1 MRACFS
7 FCIPG
12 AVAAA
17 IALAIMTTG
26 SAAAGERA
34 AGIRQQWNTDSHFDR
49 THEADN
55 TLWWRNF
62 NDATLDTL
70 IALGS
75 ERNYNLAI
83 AARRIAIAR
92 NNLAVARSAFFPS
105 LTLNAGWSRNR
116 NSGAMTT
123 PATDASVVQ
132 GWHGSVAMNWEIDLF
147 GKISAQAGRS
157 KALVNVSAAEYAAAM
172 VALEADIAGTF
183 INLRISQAQMELARS
198 HSEKQA
204 QVVKITEARHE
215 SGIAS
220 RLDVTQARTVYYSTI
235 ASIPLLESSINS
247 SINAL
252 SVLLGMEPDSLPA
265 TVKAGG
271 TVPDC
276 HMLVATGVPLDL
288 LERRPDIVAARASV
302 DAAAAALG
310 IARKDYLPDLAIGG
324 SIGTEAHSAKNL
336 FTGRSFTYTVSPTLS
351 WTIFDGL
358 SRRNNIQSAQ
368 RELENETDNY
378 HLAVLT
384 AIEEADNAMNSY
396 VSSLHYISSLQKV
409 VEESEMSLDLSLA
422 LYKPGLSPF
431 SNVVDAQLNVL
442 EYQNT
447 LISAQGRALSSLIDL
462 FKALGGG
469 WDGNL

>member
-1 MRACFS
+1 
-7 FCIPG
+7 
-12 AVAAA
+12 
-17 IALAIMTTG
+17 
-26 SAAAGERA
+26 
-34 AGIRQQWNTDSHFDR
+34 
-49 THEADN
+49 
-55 TLWWRNF
+55 
-62 NDATLDTL
+62 
-70 IALGS
+70 
-75 ERNYNLAI
+75 
-83 AARRIAIAR
+83 
-92 NNLAVARSAFFPS
+92 
-105 LTLNAGWSRNR
+105 
-116 NSGAMTT
+116 
-123 PATDASVVQ
+123 
-132 GWHGSVAMNWEIDLF
+132 
-147 GKISAQAGRS
+147 
-157 KALVNVSAAEYAAAM
+157 
-172 VALEADIAGTF
+172 
-183 INLRISQAQMELARS
+183 MELARN

-215 SGIAS
+215 SGISS
-220 RLDVTQARTVYYSTI
+220 RLDVAQARTVYYSTI

-310 IARKDYLPDLAIGG
+310 IARKDYLPGLAIEG

-422 LYKPGLSPF
+422 LYKQGLSPF

-447 LISAQGRALSSLIDL
+447 LISAQGRALSSLINL

>member
-1 MRACFS
+1 M
-7 FCIPG
+7 
-12 AVAAA
+12 
-17 IALAIMTTG
+17 
-26 SAAAGERA
+26 
-34 AGIRQQWNTDSHFDR
+34 
-49 THEADN
+49 
-55 TLWWRNF
+55 
-62 NDATLDTL
+62 
-70 IALGS
+70 
-75 ERNYNLAI
+75 
-83 AARRIAIAR
+83 
-92 NNLAVARSAFFPS
+92 
-105 LTLNAGWSRNR
+105 
-116 NSGAMTT
+116 
-123 PATDASVVQ
+123 
-132 GWHGSVAMNWEIDLF
+132 
-147 GKISAQAGRS
+147 
-157 KALVNVSAAEYAAAM
+157 NVSAAEYAAAM

-198 HSEKQA
+198 HSEKA

-215 SGIAS
+215 SRIAS

-310 IARKDYLPDLAIGG
+310 IARKIICPTLLSG

-336 FTGRSFTYTVSPTLS
+336 FTGRSFTFTVSPTLS

-358 SRRNNIQSAQ
+358 SRRTTYSRHNAS
-368 RELENETDNY
+368 LKTETDNY

-396 VSSLHYISSLQKV
+396 VSSIHYISSLQKV

-422 LYKPGLSPF
+422 LYKQGLSPF